1 MKEGS
6 HKKVQKIR
14 MDQNGPPYLSVTKK
28 ISGGHRVVHHLQ
40 QEHHQSMKE
49 GSHKKVQ
56 KIRMVRNG
64 PPYLSV
70 KKNSG
75 GQQEEGHGVVHH
87 LQQEHHQSMKEGS
100 HKKVKKTRMVQNGP
114 PYLSVKKKFRW
125 IARVRTW
132 SSPPSSARIS
142 SILLDA
148 PFSKCQG
155 LTRKYYGPTIQPT
168 TLTTPTN
175 PSTRQTY
182 PPTPPI
188 TFNHERGVPQKS
200 SESKKVL

>member
-1 MKEGS
+1 M
-6 HKKVQKIR
+6 VQ
-14 MDQNGPPYLSVTKK
+14 
-28 ISGGHRVVHHLQ
+28 
-40 QEHHQSMKE
+40 
-49 GSHKKVQ
+49 
-56 KIRMVRNG
+56 NG

-75 GQQEEGHGVVHH
+75 GQREEGHGVVHH
-87 LQQEHHQSMKEGS
+87 LQQEHHQSMKERS
-100 HKKVKKTRMVQNGP
+100 HKKVQKIRMVQNGP

-125 IARVRTW
+125 TARVRTW
-132 SSPPSSARIS
+132 SSPPSSARTS

-175 PSTRQTY
+175 PSTQQTY

-188 TFNHERGVPQKS
+188 TFNHEGGVPQKS
-200 SESKKVL
+200 SESKKVLEWSPLLVCQKKFKPSLGLDLIDSQSSLK

>member
-1 MKEGS
+1 MLQSITTASRLTKQELQNLQQENS
-6 HKKVQKIR
+6 HKKIQKI
-14 MDQNGPPYLSVTKK
+14 
-28 ISGGHRVVHHLQ
+28 
-40 QEHHQSMKE
+40 
-49 GSHKKVQ
+49 
-56 KIRMVRNG
+56 
-64 PPYLSV
+64 
-70 KKNSG
+70 
-75 GQQEEGHGVVHH
+75 
-87 LQQEHHQSMKEGS
+87 
-100 HKKVKKTRMVQNGP
+100 RMVQNGP

-125 IARVRTW
+125 IERVRTW

-175 PSTRQTY
+175 PSTQQTY

-188 TFNHERGVPQKS
+188 IFNHEGGVPQKS
-200 SESKKVL
+200 SESKNVLERSPLLVCQKNFNHPLGLTLSTPSLVTSC